1 MQEEEA
7 LNKEEVSAQRYVA
20 MMGEHRCGDWIGSIG
35 RCTRRWGR
43 ARTSPTLQDSSVGP
57 VDEQGTLSIVGS
69 HRTVSDEVVAQD
81 VKELRLGG
89 ASQLAIKIP
98 GAIGGF
104 HLPPREQFSLPDN
117 S

>member
-20 MMGEHRCGDWIGSIG
+20 MMGEHRCGDGIGSKG

-43 ARTSPTLQDSSVGP
+43 ARSPTLQDSSVGP

-81 VKELRLGG
+81 VKDLRLGG

-104 HLPPREQFSLPDN
+104 HLPPCEQFSLPDY